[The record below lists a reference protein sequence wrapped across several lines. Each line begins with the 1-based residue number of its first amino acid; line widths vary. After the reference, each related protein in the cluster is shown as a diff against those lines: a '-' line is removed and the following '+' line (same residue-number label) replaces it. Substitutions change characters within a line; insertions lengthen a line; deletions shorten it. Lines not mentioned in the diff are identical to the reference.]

1 MIKCIFE
8 KKFIGAEYCA
18 ECPIVCPLY
27 TFGIGKETCKLGDHD
42 RRSVRH
48 LWAFCG
54 FL

>member
-27 TFGIGKETCKLGDHD
+27 TFGIVSRPEKGLHI
-42 RRSVRH
+42 
-48 LWAFCG
+48 
-54 FL
+54 